1 VRVYA
6 SIDPTLALREVG
18 AHAQRVERLGY
29 DGLAVAETVQDGFHM
44 ALLALEHTT
53 RLTVMTSVVLA
64 FPRSP
69 MLTAYDA
76 WSLQRMSEGR
86 FGLGLGSQVKGNI
99 VGRFSVPWAPPVA
112 RMREYLESL
121 SAIFEAFATGG
132 PLRYEG
138 EHYRFTR
145 LQPFFNPGP
154 LPAGVPAPPPW
165 LGGIGPG
172 MVRLAGALAAGY
184 ETHPTNSGPD
194 YLRVV
199 ARPALADGAATTGRT
214 IDDVEIRVVPPI
226 ALDEAQREGRRRA
239 LAFLWST
246 PAYRP
251 SLDLLERG
259 DVHERLYRLS
269 LEGRWDEMPGVVD
282 DELLDRTSVTAP
294 PDRIAAVLLE
304 RYRGLADAVVFPL
317 PADPPGGLAD
327 GAADEQTA
335 EIVAH
340 LRAG

>member
-1 VRVYA
+1 M
-6 SIDPTLALREVG
+6 DPTTPLLEVA

-29 DGLAVAETVQDGFHM
+29 DGLALAETVQDGFLL

-53 RLTVMTSVVLA
+53 RLSVATSVVLA

-76 WSLQRMSEGR
+76 WSLQRMSDGR
-86 FGLGLGSQVKGNI
+86 FTLGLGSQVRGNI
-99 VGRFSVPWAPPVA
+99 VGRFSVPWAPPVP
-112 RMREYLESL
+112 RMREYVESL
-121 SAIFEAFATGG
+121 GAIFESFSNGG

-154 LPAGVPAPPPW
+154 LPGDVPAPPIW

-194 YLRVV
+194 YLRAM
-199 ARPALADGAATTGRT
+199 ARPALAEGAASARRT
-214 IDDVEIRVVPPI
+214 IDDIEIRVVPPI
-226 ALDEAQREGRRRA
+226 ALSEQEREARRAA

-251 SLDLLERG
+251 SLDLLDRG
-259 DVHERLYRLS
+259 EVHERLHRLS
-269 LEGRWDEMPGVVD
+269 LEGRWDEMAAVID
-282 DELLDRTSVTAP
+282 DDLLDRTSVTAP
-294 PDRIAAVLLE
+294 PDRIADVLLD
-304 RYRGLADAVVFPL
+304 RYRDLADSIVFPV
-317 PADPPGGLAD
+317 PPDPSLD
-327 GAADEQTA
+327 DQTA
-335 EIVAH
+335 TIIAA
-340 LRAG
+340 LQAG

>member
-1 VRVYA
+1 M
-6 SIDPTLALREVG
+6 DPTTDLRAVR

-29 DGLAVAETVQDGFHM
+29 DGLALAETTQSGFHL

-53 RLTVMTSVVLA
+53 RLPVATSVVLA

-69 MLTAYDA
+69 MQTAYDA
-76 WSLQRMSEGR
+76 WGLQRMSGGR
-86 FGLGLGSQVKGNI
+86 FTLGLGSQVKGNI

-112 RMREYLESL
+112 RMREYVGSL
-121 SAIFEAFATGG
+121 RAIFGSFTTGE
-132 PLRYEG
+132 PLHYEG

-154 LPAGVPAPPPW
+154 LPDGVAEPPIW

-194 YLRVV
+194 YLRAV
-199 ARPALADGAATTGRT
+199 ARPALAEGAAAAGRS
-214 IDDVEIRVVPPI
+214 IDDLEIRVVPPI
-226 ALDEAQREGRRRA
+226 ALSEAEREARRGA

-251 SLDLLERG
+251 SLALAGRDEVG
-259 DVHERLYRLS
+259 ERLHRLS
-269 LEGRWDEMPGVVD
+269 LEGRWAEMSTLID
-282 DELLDRTSVTAP
+282 DDLLDRTSVTAP

-304 RYRGLADAVVFPL
+304 RYRGLADSLIFPV
-317 PADPPGGLAD
+317 PADPALD
-327 GAADEQTA
+327 DQTA
-335 EIVAH
+335 GIVAA
-340 LRAG
+340 LQAGGPSRTP